1 MVEPFL
7 EGLSLQDAIS
17 MNKIYICD
25 LVVLEGL
32 NSFFVDISY
41 RGGGIGVSGIPG
53 LWIFLPE
60 KTSRISEPE
69 RFAGR
74 KWESGH
80 VEEAMVEVL
89 PACILWNI
97 KLGLLTCNFNKID

>member
-53 LWIFLPE
+53 L
-60 KTSRISEPE
+60 
-69 RFAGR
+69 
-74 KWESGH
+74 
-80 VEEAMVEVL
+80 
-89 PACILWNI
+89 
-97 KLGLLTCNFNKID
+97 